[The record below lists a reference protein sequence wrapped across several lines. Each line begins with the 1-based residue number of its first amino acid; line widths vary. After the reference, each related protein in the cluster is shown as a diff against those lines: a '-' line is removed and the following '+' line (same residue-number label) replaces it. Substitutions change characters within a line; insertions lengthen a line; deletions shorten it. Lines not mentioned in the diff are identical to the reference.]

1 MNIYRMQNNQEASI
15 HHSGGIIFGLCG
27 RSVLKK
33 FILENTCSVGIVFI
47 DIINGNQFYLK
58 DLSHDAQKM
67 CEHGTNAGGRSEISE
82 AISFE
87 SFYGCQGATLEKTEK
102 EIEKY
107 LNGGPLID
115 YVCNIFGIKVGVSVT
130 RAMKYKAKLEE
141 KEAVDFLKRKL
152 KGATSAFKNNLN
164 KENPPMWSK
173 QILHVW
179 VQNEEA
185 GNIVYK
191 VVKELPDEEVS
202 GILVVISIANN
213 SDFIFSNKINDTDPP
228 KVRLLKQILKYM
240 KTDSPTRGKLSNLI
254 NWLLEREN

>member
-1 MNIYRMQNNQEASI
+1 MTWFCYITTVCQTSYRKS
-15 HHSGGIIFGLCG
+15 HIFV
-27 RSVLKK
+27 SYTK
-33 FILENTCSVGIVFI
+33 
-47 DIINGNQFYLK
+47 
-58 DLSHDAQKM
+58 
-67 CEHGTNAGGRSEISE
+67 
-82 AISFE
+82 
-87 SFYGCQGATLEKTEK
+87 QGALH
-102 EIEKY
+102 I
-107 LNGGPLID
+107 L
-115 YVCNIFGIKVGVSVT
+115 S
-130 RAMKYKAKLEE
+130 
-141 KEAVDFLKRKL
+141 
-152 KGATSAFKNNLN
+152 GATSAFKNNLN